1 VIGALLSATLAV
13 GSAAAKVPPATAA
26 ATPTTNGG
34 TLEGSHAPRDG
45 SRQAEPAATPA
56 LRRPGPAGALLIVE
70 SNHTVPLVHVVV
82 ASRSGSA
89 SDPRHRE
96 GLTNLA
102 AEWARRGAGG
112 RSREEIDAALDAL
125 GATLEVST
133 LPDSTRFEGEVLA
146 PNLDAYLALVAD
158 ILVRP
163 NFSAAELERTRHE
176 VVGQID
182 EQRNDDRALAG
193 RFFARN
199 LYADHPYGHPAD
211 GITAAVQAARP
222 EEVSAHFRR
231 HFVGKNLIFA
241 FSGDVDADALGA
253 ALKRAFRGLTA
264 GPPPEPNALELREPV
279 PPKGW
284 RIQLVDKPDRQQTQ
298 LLFGHPAVRATDPD
312 FLPLTLGLAAFGGHA
327 MNATMMN
334 EIRRKRGLAYGAY
347 LSLAERRGVG
357 AATGWVF
364 SGSDKTV
371 TTLKLALRLYVAFME
386 KGLAADDVAFFKRF
400 LIGSHASEMDMP
412 EHRLAARVSAE
423 ISGLPADFVDS
434 YPQRLEALTP
444 AAVNAA
450 IKRHVHAR
458 DLAIT
463 MVATAAV
470 MKKLLVDA
478 KVAESAIDVVPYDS
492 Y

>member
-1 VIGALLSATLAV
+1 VIAALLSATLAV
-13 GSAAAKVPPATAA
+13 GSAAPRAATPPATGAA
-26 ATPTTNGG
+26 V
-34 TLEGSHAPRDG
+34 
-45 SRQAEPAATPA
+45 
-56 LRRPGPAGALLIVE
+56 RRPGPAGSLLMVE
-70 SNHTVPLVHVVV
+70 SNHTVPLVHVVI

-89 SDPRHRE
+89 ADPRHRE

-112 RSREEIDAALDAL
+112 KSREEVDAALDAL

-133 LPDSTRFEGEVLA
+133 FPDSTRFEGEVLA
-146 PNLDAYLALVAD
+146 RNLDAYLGLLAD

-163 NFSAAELERTRHE
+163 NFSAAELEKARRE

-182 EQRNDDRALAG
+182 ELRNDDRLLAA

-199 LYADHPYGHPAD
+199 VFSDHPYGHPAD
-211 GITAAVQAARP
+211 GIPAALESARP
-222 EEVSAHFRR
+222 DEISAHFRR
-231 HFVGKNLIFA
+231 HFVGKNMIFA
-241 FSGDVDADALGA
+241 FSGDVEADALAGG
-253 ALKRAFRGLTA
+253 LKRAFKGLTA
-264 GPPPEPNALELREPV
+264 GPAPEPNALELREPV

-298 LLFGHPAVRATDPD
+298 LLFGHPAVRAGDPD
-312 FLPLTLGLAAFGGHA
+312 FLPLTLGMTAFGGHA
-327 MNATMMN
+327 MNATMMS

-347 LSLAERRGVG
+347 LTLAPRRGVG
-357 AATGWVF
+357 PVTGWVF

-371 TTLKLALRLYVAFME
+371 TTLKLVLKLYVAFMD
-386 KGLAADDVAFFKRF
+386 KGVSAEDVAFFKRF
-400 LIGSHASEMDMP
+400 LIGSHASDMDVP
-412 EHRLAARVSAE
+412 EHRLAMRVTAE
-423 ISGLPADFVDS
+423 VAGLPADFAESFPERVN
-434 YPQRLEALTP
+434 ALTP
-444 AAVNAA
+444 AVVNAA

-478 KVAESAIDVVPYDS
+478 KVQESAIDVVPYDS

>member
-1 VIGALLSATLAV
+1 MCALLSATLAM
-13 GSAAAKVPPATAA
+13 AAPKAAA
-26 ATPTTNGG
+26 ATAT
-34 TLEGSHAPRDG
+34 APG
-45 SRQAEPAATPA
+45 AAV
-56 LRRPGPAGALLIVE
+56 RRPGPSGSMLIVE
-70 SNHTVPLVHVVV
+70 SNPTIPLVHVVI

-89 SDPRHRE
+89 ADPRHRE

-112 RSREEIDAALDAL
+112 KSREEIDVALDAL

-146 PNLDAYLALVAD
+146 RNLDAYLALLAD
-158 ILVRP
+158 VLVRP
-163 NFSAAELERTRHE
+163 NFSPAELERTRRE

-182 EQRNDDRALAG
+182 ELRNDDRALAG
-193 RFFARN
+193 RFFVRN
-199 LYADHPYGHPAD
+199 VYADHPYGHPAD
-211 GITAAVQAARP
+211 GIAAALEAARP
-222 EEVSAHFRR
+222 EEVSGHFRR
-231 HFVGKNLIFA
+231 HFTGKNLVFA
-241 FSGDVDADALGA
+241 FSGDVEADALA
-253 ALKRAFRGLTA
+253 AQLKRSFRSLA
-264 GPPPEPNALELREPV
+264 AAPAPEPNALELREPV

-312 FLPLTLGLAAFGGHA
+312 FVPLTLGLAAFGGHA
-327 MNATMMN
+327 MNATMMT

-347 LSLAERRGVG
+347 LALAQRRGVG

-371 TTLKLALRLYVAFME
+371 TTLKLVLRLYVAFME
-386 KGLAADDVAFFKRF
+386 KGLTADEVAFFKRF
-400 LIGSHASEMDMP
+400 LIGSHASEMDVP

-423 ISGLPADFVDS
+423 VAGLPADFVDR
-434 YPQRLEALTP
+434 YPERVNAQTVAT
-444 AAVNAA
+444 VNAA
-450 IKRHVHAR
+450 IKRRVHAR

-463 MVATAAV
+463 MVATASV

-478 KVAESAIDVVPYDS
+478 KVQESAIDIVPYDS

>member
-1 VIGALLSATLAV
+1 MIGALLSATLAV
-13 GSAAAKVPPATAA
+13 GSAAAKAPPPAPGAA
-26 ATPTTNGG
+26 V
-34 TLEGSHAPRDG
+34 
-45 SRQAEPAATPA
+45 
-56 LRRPGPAGALLIVE
+56 RRAGPAGSLLLVE
-70 SNHTVPLVHVVV
+70 SNHTIPLVHVVI

-89 SDPRHRE
+89 ADPRHRE

-112 RSREEIDAALDAL
+112 KSREEIDTALDAL
-125 GATLEVST
+125 GVTLEVTTFS
-133 LPDSTRFEGEVLA
+133 DSTRFEGEVLA
-146 PNLDAYLALVAD
+146 RNLDAYLGLVAD
-158 ILVRP
+158 VLVRP

-182 EQRNDDRALAG
+182 ELRNDDRALAG
-193 RFFARN
+193 RFFVRN
-199 LYADHPYGHPAD
+199 VFADHPYGHPTD
-211 GITAAVQAARP
+211 GIPAALEAARP
-222 EEVSAHFRR
+222 DEISAHFRR

-241 FSGDVDADALGA
+241 FAGDVDPDALTAG
-253 ALKRAFRGLTA
+253 LKRAFKGLVA
-264 GPPPEPNALELREPV
+264 GPAPEPNALELREPV

-298 LLFGHPAVRATDPD
+298 LVFGHPGVRASDPD

-327 MNATMMN
+327 MNSTMMT

-347 LSLAERRGVG
+347 LTLAERRGVG

-364 SGSDKTV
+364 SSADKTV
-371 TTLKLALRLYVAFME
+371 TTLKLVLRLYVAFMD
-386 KGLAADDVAFFKRF
+386 KGLSADEVAFFKRF
-400 LIGSHASEMDMP
+400 LIGSHASDMDEP

-423 ISGLPADFVDS
+423 VAGLPADFVDT
-434 YPQRLEALTP
+434 YAARMNALTP

-450 IKRHVHAR
+450 IKRRVRAR

-463 MVATAAV
+463 MVASAPV

-478 KVAESAIDVVPYDS
+478 KVQETAIDVVPYDS

>member
-1 VIGALLSATLAV
+1 VIGALLSATLAA
-13 GSAAAKVPPATAA
+13 GTAA
-26 ATPTTNGG
+26 ARAAPPTP
-34 TLEGSHAPRDG
+34 PP
-45 SRQAEPAATPA
+45 PAAA
-56 LRRPGPAGALLIVE
+56 IRRAGPAGSLLIVDA
-70 SNHTVPLVHVVV
+70 NHTVPLVHVVV

-89 SDPRHRE
+89 ADPRHRE

-133 LPDSTRFEGEVLA
+133 FPDSTRFEGEVLTR
-146 PNLDAYLALVAD
+146 NLEAYLTIMAD

-163 NFSAAELERTRHE
+163 KFSATELERTRRE
-176 VVGQID
+176 IIGQID

-193 RFFARN
+193 RFFTRN

-211 GITAAVQAARP
+211 GVASALQAAHAD
-222 EEVSAHFRR
+222 EVSAHFRR
-231 HFVGKNLIFA
+231 HFVGKNLVFA
-241 FSGDVDADALGA
+241 FSGDVEAEGLSA
-253 ALKRAFRGLTA
+253 ALKRSFRALSTA
-264 GPPPEPNALELREPV
+264 AAPETNALEMREPV

-298 LLFGHPAVRATDPD
+298 LLFGHPAVRASDPD
-312 FLPLTLGLAAFGGHA
+312 FLPLTLGLTAFGGHA
-327 MNATMMN
+327 MNATLMD
-334 EIRRKRGLAYGAY
+334 EVRRKRGLAYGAY
-347 LSLAERRGVG
+347 LTLSERRAVG

-371 TTLKLALRLYVAFME
+371 TTLKLVLKLYVAFME
-386 KGLAADDVAFFKRF
+386 KGLSADEVSFFKRF
-400 LIGSHASEMDMP
+400 LIGTHASEMDQP
-412 EHRLAARVSAE
+412 EHRLAARVTAE
-423 ISGLPADFVDS
+423 IAGLPADFVDT
-434 YPQRLEALTP
+434 YAERIDALTP

-463 MVATAAV
+463 MVATASV

-478 KVAESAIDVVPYDS
+478 KVQESAIDVVPYDS